1 MTTDNGTSTP
11 TDPDQPIA
19 STSYI
24 LPTKHILSK
33 AHLAA
38 FQRSKTHAE
47 IVQFIDDLNEAIV
60 GKNLTD
66 AGEGSERTKPIIDI
80 LNSVLDIAK
89 STPPVDNKLSRFGN
103 PAFKTFYDKVGEAS
117 AELHSR
123 IPSLPVEAIP
133 EVEVY
138 FKESW
143 GNKQRV
149 DYGSGMEFNFL
160 CWLLCLNKLGVF
172 TKDDYSFLVLGVF
185 WRYIEV
191 MRYLQSTYWLEPAG
205 SHGVWG
211 LDDYHFLPFLW
222 GSGQLRD
229 HKHLRPKSIHDPEI
243 LEAFSPSYMYFAC
256 ISFINSIKTASLRW
270 HSPMLDDISAVK
282 SWNKVN
288 EGMKKMYIAEV
299 LGKLPVMQHALF
311 GSKGLLPFPTGEDD
325 PELKKV
331 LEEEGEAMGEED
343 EHGHVHL
350 KGETG
355 WTMDCCGIPV
365 PSAFAAAKAD
375 TGAHKDVLP
384 GFTTRSGIKPIPF
397 D

>member
-1 MTTDNGTSTP
+1 MALV
-11 TDPDQPIA
+11 DPSSIA
-19 STSYI
+19 STSY
-24 LPTKHILSK
+24 LPPSKHILSK

-38 FQRSKTHAE
+38 LQRSKTHEE
-47 IVQFIDDLNEAIV
+47 ITSYVEDLNTSIV
-60 GKNLTD
+60 GRKLSE
-66 AGEGSERTKPIIDI
+66 AGSGSERTRPLMGI
-80 LNSVLDIAK
+80 LDSVLELAK
-89 STPPVDNKLSRFGN
+89 VTPPVDNKLSRFGN
-103 PAFKTFYDKVGEAS
+103 PAFKDFYDKAS
-117 AELHSR
+117 GELHSR
-123 IPSLPVEAIP
+123 LHGLPVGAAT

-143 GNKQRV
+143 GNRQRV

-160 CWLLCLNKLGVF
+160 CWLLCLTKLGVVQRE
-172 TKDDYSFLVLGVF
+172 DYPFLVLGVF
-185 WRYIEV
+185 WRYIQV

-222 GSGQLRD
+222 GAGQLKD
-229 HKHLRPKSIHDPEI
+229 HKHLRPKAIHDPEI
-243 LEAFSPSYMYFAC
+243 LDAFSPDYMYLSC

-282 SWNKVN
+282 TWDKVN
-288 EGMKKMYIAEV
+288 QGMIKMYKAEV

-311 GSKGLLPFPTGEDD
+311 GSILPFPTAKED
-325 PELKKV
+325 PELKRA
-331 LEEEGEAMGEED
+331 LEEEGVPEPDA
-343 EHGHVHL
+343 HGHIHI

-365 PSAFAAAKAD
+365 PSAFAAAQE
-375 TGAHKDVLP
+375 GASSTAAP
-384 GFTTRSGIKPIPF
+384 AFSGRSGIKPIPF